1 MQCANHKEYKK
12 PLFHLLIAYVGI
24 VLLTAIYTIPTLYVI
39 ADGSKSVSSTHLL
52 DLLMPTFSLKGLLYN
67 NYGCGFTYLIWILIV
82 CGLYKKKTRLLSLII
97 IISMFCPLISF
108 IMNGFLY
115 ARSKILIV
123 FIPLI
128 ILQAGLVLEDFTFRI
143 NYSMLI
149 LIILPLFFITQ
160 PYLVCIDLI
169 VSLTILYFYKHHQQI
184 VFIYLLIP
192 LLVVYFNNPT
202 TSFISTNQ
210 YQNYSNEEV
219 ETLIQRNKIN
229 TLVNLNQ
236 SKQNMNQTYQN
247 QITRISGYTSTNHKL
262 YNSYLYDTLKLPI
275 SINNRVAQIDQNHL
289 FYLKLMSVD
298 SIVSKK
304 KIEGYQKVDEIN
316 GLKLYQSQD
325 VKPIAYA
332 TNQLYSQNQFQKLK
346 YPYTLDTLYH
356 QAIVKDGNND
366 YQSQFIK
373 EDMGLK
379 KEYQIKNNKKT
390 HINYQL
396 NRKTNNEIIVIE
408 GDVINHL
415 PLQSVSITI
424 NGIKNK
430 LSKSTSPY
438 YNQNTH
444 FTYLLTA
451 QQLSISLSK
460 GHYDLKNIQTYS
472 LNKNALK
479 NIKVDP
485 LSINKGKD
493 ILNGTINV
501 SNDGYFITRIPYDRG
516 YQILVDHQEVKSEVV
531 NEAFLGCKIKKG
543 KHQIQIKFTPYGYR
557 LGFILSYFGFMVV
570 FIHYLIE
577 RKIKDERKY

>member
-39 ADGSKSVSSTHLL
+39 VDGSKSVSSTHLL

-202 TSFISTNQ
+202 TSFISTKQ

-298 SIVSKK
+298 SVVSKK

-332 TNQLYSQNQFQKLK
+332 TNQLYSQNQFQKLE

-356 QAIVKDGNND
+356 QAIVKDGNKD

-472 LNKNALK
+472 LNKNTLK

>member
-1 MQCANHKEYKK
+1 
-12 PLFHLLIAYVGI
+12 
-24 VLLTAIYTIPTLYVI
+24 
-39 ADGSKSVSSTHLL
+39 
-52 DLLMPTFSLKGLLYN
+52 
-67 NYGCGFTYLIWILIV
+67 
-82 CGLYKKKTRLLSLII
+82 
-97 IISMFCPLISF
+97 MFCPLISF

-202 TSFISTNQ
+202 TSFISTKQ
-210 YQNYSNEEV
+210 YQNYSNKEV

-298 SIVSKK
+298 SVVSKK

>member
-1 MQCANHKEYKK
+1 
-12 PLFHLLIAYVGI
+12 
-24 VLLTAIYTIPTLYVI
+24 
-39 ADGSKSVSSTHLL
+39 
-52 DLLMPTFSLKGLLYN
+52 
-67 NYGCGFTYLIWILIV
+67 
-82 CGLYKKKTRLLSLII
+82 
-97 IISMFCPLISF
+97 
-108 IMNGFLY
+108 MNGFLY

-160 PYLVCIDLI
+160 PYLVCIDLF

-202 TSFISTNQ
+202 TSFISTKQ
-210 YQNYSNEEV
+210 YQNYSNKEA

-332 TNQLYSQNQFQKLK
+332 TNQLYSQNQFQKLE

-390 HINYQL
+390 VKL
-396 NRKTNNEIIVIE
+396 NIKPAEYGEKIKLALYYKGKKIGKDSCDYNDEVWYSNRVTE
-408 GDVINHL
+408 GMTQKQVRYTWGA
-415 PLQSVSITI
+415 PS
-424 NGIKNK
+424 
-430 LSKSTSPY
+430 STSSSSY
-438 YNQNTH
+438 G
-444 FTYLLTA
+444 FTYWNWDDG
-451 QQLSISLSK
+451 SMVSFRN
-460 GHYDLKNIQTYS
+460 GV
-472 LNKNALK
+472 
-479 NIKVDP
+479 VDYWFDAA
-485 LSINKGKD
+485 N
-493 ILNGTINV
+493 
-501 SNDGYFITRIPYDRG
+501 
-516 YQILVDHQEVKSEVV
+516 
-531 NEAFLGCKIKKG
+531 
-543 KHQIQIKFTPYGYR
+543 
-557 LGFILSYFGFMVV
+557 
-570 FIHYLIE
+570 
-577 RKIKDERKY
+577 